1 MTKQG
6 RWPGM
11 VNPDNVEGLL
21 ITLQNVLIEYPAK
34 QQRSPPSEIAAPDV
48 ANALIRL
55 LASVLER
62 SPSCNT
68 PAGIRQ
74 MGEVAGVELV
84 RLMKGSRAFRE
95 EAMASRTDVVQ

>member
-11 VNPDNVEGLL
+11 VNPDIVEGLL
-21 ITLQNVLIEYPAK
+21 LALQHVLIEYPARQK
-34 QQRSPPSEIAAPDV
+34 GSPPSEITAPDV

-62 SPSCNT
+62 SPSCDT
-68 PAGIRQ
+68 PAGMRR

-84 RLMKGSRAFRE
+84 RLMKGGRAFRE
-95 EAMASRTDVVQ
+95 AAMASRSDVVQ